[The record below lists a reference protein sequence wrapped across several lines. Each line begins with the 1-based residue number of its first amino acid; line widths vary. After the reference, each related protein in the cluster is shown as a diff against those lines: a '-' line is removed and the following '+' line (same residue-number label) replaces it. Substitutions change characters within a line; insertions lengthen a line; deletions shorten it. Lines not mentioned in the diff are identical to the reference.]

1 MEKEEQKLEEQEGEE
16 TNPLVRNSKNIP
28 AESDWVLDNETEAIN
43 GDKNFKENLVCHDK
57 AAGIWKCRICPWTY
71 ANGSVCVDHF
81 QNRRGLLHNL
91 TNIKTFNFVY
101 EGLGVNP
108 ICKTQ
113 IVEGHART
121 THDASSLDP
130 VIQFNGA
137 SVINNQHKEEVEEN
151 GVSSSDV
158 RPSDSSSQED
168 LVAKPVKHVSSL
180 DPAVEFNG
188 VSIISDQ
195 YEEGEET
202 ETNGIYE
209 TSHEPSKEIE
219 SAETEDDLEITELD
233 VERVIRNQTT
243 HDLHCPNCNSCIT
256 KRVILTKRK
265 RIVRISDE
273 EAKRPKTGTEAIG
286 TVLSEEQ
293 VHQEGEVGDQDAQTP
308 PIDEDDRDRGAT
320 MFRCLSCF
328 SIFIPTGDG
337 FRLFRS
343 FGGKSGK
350 ENARDS
356 QAPDVKKSWFDM
368 FNPNR
373 QKTPVELGSSSE
385 TNVQQVSSGILSS
398 GPARE
403 SGQSLILINTAAET
417 AAHEGRDLT
426 IPGLDHLKLPLLV
439 DNTRSDDVLAADQQ
453 MASKPGQEVQTS
465 RDKDIIQLP
474 QSSVSMAEDVD
485 GTLNISVSVPHD
497 EQDVRATIVT
507 TSVLDKPL
515 RTGNTSEIGDAPA
528 AQGEGNDT
536 RITIDAHPPATVI
549 PPPTASQLGTQTST
563 ADREGRGA
571 REERKVEV
579 IKSIVYG
586 GLAETMTSLSV
597 VSSAA
602 GGGAATLNVLTLGAA
617 NLIGGLFILAHNLWD
632 LRCDRLEEQLS
643 NQITEQEDRY
653 RQLLGRRQNF
663 TLHAVVAIISYI
675 LFGLMPPVVYGFSFR
690 ESDDKQLKLLMVAA
704 ASLACILALTIGKAY
719 VQRPPKPYLKT
730 AMTFLILGISVSGVS
745 YAAGGLVECLLEK
758 LGLFGPSSAAPNFL
772 VPEMRPVASGWA
784 SD

>member
-1 MEKEEQKLEEQEGEE
+1 MEKEEQKLEEQEAEE
-16 TNPLVRNSKNIP
+16 TNPLVRNSKKIP

-43 GDKNFKENLVCHDK
+43 GDKNFEENLVFHHN
-57 AAGIWKCRICPWTY
+57 ASGIWKCRICPWTY
-71 ANGSVCVDHF
+71 GNGSVCVDRF
-81 QNRRGLLHNL
+81 QNHRGLLHNM

-101 EGLGVNP
+101 EGLGVNH
-108 ICKTQ
+108 
-113 IVEGHART
+113 IVEGPALT
-121 THDASSLDP
+121 TQDASSLDP

-137 SVINNQHKEEVEEN
+137 SVITNQHKEAVKEN

-158 RPSDSSSQED
+158 RHSDSSSQED
-168 LVAKPVKHVSSL
+168 LVAKHVKQVSSL

-188 VSIISDQ
+188 ASIIRDQ

-202 ETNGIYE
+202 EANGING

-243 HDLHCPNCNSCIT
+243 HDLHCPNCHSCIT
-256 KRVILTKRK
+256 KKVILTKRK
-265 RIVRISDE
+265 RRVRISDE
-273 EAKRPKTGTEAIG
+273 EVKRPKTGTEATG
-286 TVLSEEQ
+286 TVSSEDQ
-293 VHQEGEVGDQDAQTP
+293 VHQEGEVGDQDAQTA

-320 MFRCLSCF
+320 VFRCLSCF

-337 FRLFRS
+337 IRLFRS
-343 FGGKSGK
+343 YGGKCGK
-350 ENARDS
+350 ENARGG

-373 QKTPVELGSSSE
+373 QKTPVEEGSSSE

-403 SGQSLILINTAAET
+403 SGRPLVLEDT
-417 AAHEGRDLT
+417 AHEGRDLT
-426 IPGLDHLKLPLLV
+426 LPGLDHLKLPLLV
-439 DNTRSDDVLAADQQ
+439 DSERSDDMLDADQQ
-453 MASKPGQEVQTS
+453 KASKPSREVQTS
-465 RDKDIIQLP
+465 RDKDIVQLP
-474 QSSVSMAEDVD
+474 QPSVSMAEDAD

-497 EQDVRATIVT
+497 EQDVKATIVT

-549 PPPTASQLGTQTST
+549 SPPTASQLGTQTST
-563 ADREGRGA
+563 ADRKGRGA
-571 REERKVEV
+571 REEHKVEV
-579 IKSIVYG
+579 IKSIIYG

-617 NLIGGLFILAHNLWD
+617 NLIGGLFIIAHNLWD

-643 NQITEQEDRY
+643 NQITEQADRY
-653 RQLLGRRQNF
+653 RQLLGQRQNF
-663 TLHAVVAIISYI
+663 MLHAVVAIISYI
-675 LFGLMPPVVYGFSFR
+675 LFGLVPPVVYGFSFH
-690 ESDDKQLKLLMVAA
+690 ESDDKQLKLLMVAV
-704 ASLACILALTIGKAY
+704 ASLVCILVLTVGKAY

-730 AMTFLILGISVSGVS
+730 VTTFLILGISVSGMS
-745 YAAGGLVECLLEK
+745 YAAGRLVERLLEK
-758 LGLFGPSSAAPNFL
+758 LGLFTPSSAAPNFL
-772 VPEMRPVASGWA
+772 VPEMRPVGSGWA

>member
-1 MEKEEQKLEEQEGEE
+1 MEKEEQKLKEQEAEE

-28 AESDWVLDNETEAIN
+28 AESDWVLDKETEAIK
-43 GDKNFKENLVCHDK
+43 GDKSFKENLVFHDK
-57 AAGIWKCRICPWTY
+57 AAG
-71 ANGSVCVDHF
+71 
-81 QNRRGLLHNL
+81 
-91 TNIKTFNFVY
+91 
-101 EGLGVNP
+101 LGVNS

-113 IVEGHART
+113 IVECHART
-121 THDASSLDP
+121 AHDTSSLDL
-130 VIQFNGA
+130 VIQYNGA
-137 SVINNQHKEEVEEN
+137 SVINNQHKEEVKEN

-180 DPAVEFNG
+180 DPAVEFNDA
-188 VSIISDQ
+188 SIISNQ

-202 ETNGIYE
+202 ETNGINE
-209 TSHEPSKEIE
+209 MSHEPSKEIE

-265 RIVRISDE
+265 RRMRIPDE
-273 EAKRPKTGTEAIG
+273 EIKRPKTGAAATG
-286 TVLSEEQ
+286 TISSEDQ
-293 VHQEGEVGDQDAQTP
+293 VHREGEVGDQDAQTP
-308 PIDEDDRDRGAT
+308 PIDEDDHDRGAT

-337 FRLFRS
+337 LFRS

-350 ENARDS
+350 EYARDG

-368 FNPNR
+368 FNLNR
-373 QKTPVELGSSSE
+373 QKTPVEEGSSSE

-403 SGQSLILINTAAET
+403 SDRSLVLEDTAAET
-417 AAHEGRDLT
+417 AANEGRDLT
-426 IPGLDHLKLPLLV
+426 LPSLDHLKLPLLV
-439 DNTRSDDVLAADQQ
+439 DNMRSEDMLAADEQ
-453 MASKPGQEVQTS
+453 MASKPSREVQTS
-465 RDKDIIQLP
+465 RDKDIVQLP
-474 QSSVSMAEDVD
+474 QPSVSMAED
-485 GTLNISVSVPHD
+485 GTLNISVSVPRE

-549 PPPTASQLGTQTST
+549 PPPTASQLGTQTNT
-563 ADREGRGA
+563 TDGEGRGA

-617 NLIGGLFILAHNLWD
+617 NLIGGLFIIAHNLWD
-632 LRCDRLEEQLS
+632 LRCDRLEDQLS

-663 TLHAVVAIISYI
+663 ALHAVVAIISYI
-675 LFGLMPPVVYGFSFR
+675 LFGLVPPVMYGFSFR
-690 ESDDKQLKLLMVAA
+690 KSDDKQLKLLMVAA
-704 ASLACILALTIGKAY
+704 ATLVCILVLTVGKAY

-730 AMTFLILGISVSGVS
+730 VMTFLILGISVSGVS
-745 YAAGGLVECLLEK
+745 YAAGGLVERLLEK
-758 LGLFGPSSAAPNFL
+758 LSLFEPSSAAPNFL
-772 VPEMRPVASGWA
+772 VPEMRLVASVWA

>member
-1 MEKEEQKLEEQEGEE
+1 MEKEEQKLEEQE
-16 TNPLVRNSKNIP
+16 
-28 AESDWVLDNETEAIN
+28 EAIN

>member
-1 MEKEEQKLEEQEGEE
+1 MEKEEQKLEEQE
-16 TNPLVRNSKNIP
+16 
-28 AESDWVLDNETEAIN
+28 EAIN

-57 AAGIWKCRICPWTY
+57 AA
-71 ANGSVCVDHF
+71 
-81 QNRRGLLHNL
+81 
-91 TNIKTFNFVY
+91 
-101 EGLGVNP
+101 GLGVNP

>member
-57 AAGIWKCRICPWTY
+57 AA
-71 ANGSVCVDHF
+71 
-81 QNRRGLLHNL
+81 
-91 TNIKTFNFVY
+91 
-101 EGLGVNP
+101 GLGVNP